1 MFDFLKEASP
11 ELMSWL
17 VNEGSSNREKADTV
31 ILKEGVIS
39 EHVLVVL
46 EGEVAINTTDQNGDQ
61 QCLAVL
67 KQGTIIGE
75 MSWLEQRP
83 AVANVVTQTTS
94 NVLYLKFESLDLLS
108 KVKPGLAAEW
118 QRLIAKK
125 LSTQIQSQNAWIHR
139 YEGPGADIEPLR
151 KVLILFAELDDEDV
165 DTLAR
170 LGALRRIQPAGTL
183 IQQGQPVPSLF
194 LILAGEADILVEIDG
209 IKKKVGSSRRGEL
222 LGELTLLSNEI
233 KGATATVHSVDGME
247 LLELDKI
254 ALENTLLEKPDL
266 ANRFF
271 RSLSCML
278 SQRSRDQLLA
288 RQLATRSQGA
298 ESSDDNDELNLNQLG
313 GINRAGQRF
322 NTLCRKFQSDGSVG
336 V

>member
-1 MFDFLKEASP
+1 M
-11 ELMSWL
+11 
-17 VNEGSSNREKADTV
+17 
-31 ILKEGVIS
+31 
-39 EHVLVVL
+39 
-46 EGEVAINTTDQNGDQ
+46 
-61 QCLAVL
+61 
-67 KQGTIIGE
+67 
-75 MSWLEQRP
+75 
-83 AVANVVTQTTS
+83 TQTTS
-94 NVLYLKFESLDLLS
+94 NILYLKFESLDLLS
-108 KVKPGLAAEW
+108 KVKPGLAAEC

-125 LSTQIQSQNAWIHR
+125 LSAQIQSQNAWIHR
-139 YEGPGADIEPLR
+139 YEGPGSDIEPLR
-151 KVLILFAELDDEDV
+151 KVLILFAELDDQDV

-170 LGALRRIQPAGTL
+170 LGSLRRVQPAGTL
-183 IQQGQPVPSLF
+183 IQQGQHVPSLF

-222 LGELTLLSNEI
+222 LGELTLLSNETQ
-233 KGATATVHSVDGME
+233 GATATVQSADGME

-254 ALENTLLEKPDL
+254 ALENTLLEEPDL

-298 ESSDDNDELNLNQLG
+298 ESSDDNDELNLSQLG

-336 V
+336 L

>member
-11 ELMSWL
+11 DLMVWL
-17 VNEGSSNREKADTV
+17 VNEGSSIRQKADTV
-31 ILKEGVIS
+31 IIKEGVIS
-39 EHVLVVL
+39 EHVLLVL

-94 NVLYLKFESLDLLS
+94 NILYLKFESLDLLS

-125 LSTQIQSQNAWIHR
+125 LSAQIQSQNAWIHR

-151 KVLILFAELDDEDV
+151 KVLILFAELDDQDV

-170 LGALRRIQPAGTL
+170 LGSLRRIQPAGTL
-183 IQQGQPVPSLF
+183 IQQGQHVPSLF

-209 IKKKVGSSRRGEL
+209 VKKKVGSSRRGEL
-222 LGELTLLSNEI
+222 LGELTLLSDEI
-233 KGATATVHSVDGME
+233 KGATATVHSADGME

-254 ALENTLLEKPDL
+254 ALENTLLEEPDL

-298 ESSDDNDELNLNQLG
+298 ESSDDNDELNLHQLG

-322 NTLCRKFQSDGSVG
+322 NTLCQKFQSDGSVG
-336 V
+336 L

>member
-11 ELMSWL
+11 DLMVWL
-17 VNEGSSNREKADTV
+17 VNEGSSIRQKADTV
-31 ILKEGVIS
+31 IIKEGVIS
-39 EHVLVVL
+39 EHVLLVL

-94 NVLYLKFESLDLLS
+94 NILYLKFESLDLLS

-125 LSTQIQSQNAWIHR
+125 LSAQIQSQNAWIHR
-139 YEGPGADIEPLR
+139 YEGPGSDIEPLR
-151 KVLILFAELDDEDV
+151 KVLILFAELDDQDV

-170 LGALRRIQPAGTL
+170 LGSLRRVQPAGTL
-183 IQQGQPVPSLF
+183 IQQGQHVPSLF

-209 IKKKVGSSRRGEL
+209 VKKKVGSSRRGEL
-222 LGELTLLSNEI
+222 LGELTLLSNET
-233 KGATATVHSVDGME
+233 KGATATVQSADGME

-254 ALENTLLEKPDL
+254 ALENTLLEEPDL

-298 ESSDDNDELNLNQLG
+298 ESSDDNDELNLHQLG

-322 NTLCRKFQSDGSVG
+322 NTLCQKFQSDGSVG
-336 V
+336 L

>member
-11 ELMSWL
+11 ELMEWL
-17 VNEGSSNREKADTV
+17 VNEGRAKRESADTV
-31 ILKEGVIS
+31 IIKEGVIS
-39 EHVLVVL
+39 EHVLLVL

-75 MSWLEQRP
+75 MSWLEKRP
-83 AVANVVTQTTS
+83 AVANVVTETKS
-94 NVLYLKFESLDLLS
+94 KVLYLKLETLNLLS
-108 KVKPGLAAEW
+108 KLKPHLAAEW

-125 LSTQIQSQNAWIHR
+125 LSAQIQSQNAWIHR
-139 YEGPGADIEPLR
+139 YEGPGGDIEPLR
-151 KVLILFAELDDEDV
+151 KVLILFAELDDQDV

-170 LGALRRIQPAGTL
+170 LGALRRIHPGGTL
-183 IQQGQPVPSLF
+183 IHQGQQVPSLF

-209 IKKKVGSSRRGEL
+209 VQKKVGSSRRGEL
-222 LGELTLLSNEI
+222 LGELTLLSNDV
-233 KGATATVHSVDGME
+233 KGATATVQSTGGME
-247 LLELDKI
+247 LLEVNKI
-254 ALENTLLEKPDL
+254 ALENTLLEEPDL

-271 RSLSCML
+271 HSLSCML

-298 ESSDDNDELNLNQLG
+298 ENSEDNDELDLTQLA

-322 NTLCRKFQSDGSVG
+322 NALCRKFQSDGSVG
-336 V
+336 I

>member
-11 ELMSWL
+11 DLMAWL
-17 VNEGSSNREKADTV
+17 VNEGSRIREKADTV
-31 ILKEGVIS
+31 IIKEGVIS
-39 EHVLVVL
+39 KHVLLVL

-94 NVLYLKFESLDLLS
+94 NILYLKFESLDLLS

-125 LSTQIQSQNAWIHR
+125 LSAQIQSQNAWIHR
-139 YEGPGADIEPLR
+139 YEGPGSDIEPLR
-151 KVLILFAELDDEDV
+151 KVLILFAELDDQDV

-170 LGALRRIQPAGTL
+170 LGSLRRVQPAGTL
-183 IQQGQPVPSLF
+183 IQQGQCVPSLF

-209 IKKKVGSSRRGEL
+209 VKKKVGSSRRGEL
-222 LGELTLLSNEI
+222 LGELTLLSNET
-233 KGATATVHSVDGME
+233 KGATATVQSADGME

-254 ALENTLLEKPDL
+254 ALENTLLEEPDL

-298 ESSDDNDELNLNQLG
+298 ESSDDNDELNLHQLG